1 MEMCLDRIPTTFPDT
16 ISGFLMIPNMQL
28 LGTVAII
35 LFNTF
40 VSEHRSLTTGQ
51 GQFLPWD
58 PIFPMPQMLP
68 LPASMHFL

>member
-1 MEMCLDRIPTTFPDT
+1 MEMGLDRIPTTFPDT
-16 ISGFLMIPNMQL
+16 KSGFLMIPNMPWL
-28 LGTVAII
+28 CTVDIL

-40 VSEHRSLTTGQ
+40 VAGHRSLTAGQ

-58 PIFPMPQMLP
+58 PLFPMPQVLP